1 MFYVC
6 GVEFISDTIYIT
18 SMVFLARLL
27 LTFRHFKS
35 IASEVVV
42 EWSYEMFD
50 DFYLLNQRM

>member
-18 SMVFLARLL
+18 SIVFLARLL

-35 IASEVVV
+35 IASEVAV
-42 EWSYEMFD
+42 EYSSGVMKCLMISTY
-50 DFYLLNQRM
+50 